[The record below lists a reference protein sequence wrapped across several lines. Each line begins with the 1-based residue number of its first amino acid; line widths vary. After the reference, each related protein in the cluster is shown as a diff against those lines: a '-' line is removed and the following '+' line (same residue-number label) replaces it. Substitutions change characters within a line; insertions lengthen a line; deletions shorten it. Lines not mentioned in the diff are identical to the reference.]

1 MEYQGNIIKMR
12 SELSDPIQYFL
23 PIGNQEIY
31 LNNLLGK
38 KISFRFDGQI
48 NCISCGKKTKSSF
61 SQGFCYSCFQNSP
74 EASETIMR
82 PELSK
87 AHFGIARDI
96 NWAKEHDLIDHY
108 VYLAVSSEVKVGVTR
123 HHQIPTRWIDQGA
136 SYAIRVLKAP
146 NRHIAGIAEV
156 FLKKY
161 FTDKTNWRAMLQ
173 NKVNNQINLQHEKS
187 RIIELLPPE
196 LQQYICENNE
206 VIKLNYPVVEFPEK
220 VNSLTFDKDS
230 LIEGRLQG
238 IKGQYL
244 LFDNNRVIN
253 LRKHN
258 GYFLT
263 VTTDS

>member
-1 MEYQGNIIKMR
+1 MEYQGNIMKMR

-23 PIGNQEIY
+23 PIGNQEIH
-31 LNNLLGK
+31 LNDLLGK
-38 KISFRFDGQI
+38 KIQFRFDGQI

-61 SQGFCYSCFQNSP
+61 SQGFCYSCFQTSP
-74 EASETIMR
+74 MASETIMR

-87 AHFGIARDI
+87 AHLGIARDI
-96 NWAKEHDLIDHY
+96 DWANEHDLIDHY
-108 VYLAVSSEVKVGVTR
+108 VYLAVSSEIKVGVTR

-136 SYAIRVLKAP
+136 SYAIRVLKTP
-146 NRHIAGIAEV
+146 NRHIAGITEV

-173 NKVNNQINLQHEKS
+173 NEVNDQINLLQEKS
-187 RIIELLPPE
+187 RAIELLPPE
-196 LQQYICENNE
+196 LRQYKYDNNE
-206 VIKLNYPVVEFPEK
+206 VVKLSFPVMEFPK
-220 VNSLTFDKDS
+220 KINSLTFDKDS
-230 LIEGRLQG
+230 LIEGKLQG

-244 LFDNNRVIN
+244 LFDSNRVVN